1 MAEALLHALNS
12 HGAVN
17 RALEALVR
25 AEVASVGSEASLLF
39 RGNSGVT
46 KLLEV
51 YARLTAGRYRRATL
65 GPFVEKLVAS
75 RDAACEV
82 DPGRGVDERTA
93 ERNWRTLLSHMSA
106 LWTVVVNAERDAP
119 PAMRTLLA
127 HVRAAVADAPF
138 AADEHAASKAVGG
151 IYFLRF
157 LCPALLHPHAHGVT
171 KEPPTEAAART
182 LTLLTKA
189 LTNLANLVEFG
200 KKEPYLEQ
208 FNEGFIRPNVPFMT
222 ALTTAL
228 SRERGSAGD
237 DEGRLALPPCDLRFR
252 LAQLLVFL
260 KRKPDAVMDAAR
272 KGGFDAAAQAAYD
285 AATAIEDYRGS
296 TAPELEVSAS
306 ADDWAQVG
314 AAAPAAAP
322 APAATPPKPRPS
334 LRELDARERSETL
347 TSQKL

>member
-1 MAEALLHALNS
+1 MALVAAAQFLLARHASLWLHELAHAAAALLAGAKVTAVRVPLVGGNSHTSTAGVGRAEAFVRHAGWICS
-12 HGAVN
+12 VY
-17 RALEALVR
+17 
-25 AEVASVGSEASLLF
+25 VAF
-39 RGNSGVT
+39 
-46 KLLEV
+46 
-51 YARLTAGRYRRATL
+51 
-65 GPFVEKLVAS
+65 F
-75 RDAACEV
+75 
-82 DPGRGVDERTA
+82 
-93 ERNWRTLLSHMSA
+93 
-106 LWTVVVNAERDAP
+106 
-119 PAMRTLLA
+119 
-127 HVRAAVADAPF
+127 
-138 AADEHAASKAVGG
+138 
-151 IYFLRF
+151 
-157 LCPALLHPHAHGVT
+157 
-171 KEPPTEAAART
+171 AART

-296 TAPELEVSAS
+296 TAPELEVSA
-306 ADDWAQVG
+306 
-314 AAAPAAAP
+314 APQRA
-322 APAATPPKPRPS
+322 
-334 LRELDARERSETL
+334 LHC
-347 TSQKL
+347 Q

>member
-1 MAEALLHALNS
+1 M
-12 HGAVN
+12 
-17 RALEALVR
+17 R

-119 PAMRTLLA
+119 PAMRTCLA
-127 HVRAAVADAPF
+127 HVRASRRRRALCRRRARGVEGGGRHLLPPLPVPGTPPPSRPRRHQG
-138 AADEHAASKAVGG
+138 AADRGGGAHAHAA
-151 IYFLRF
+151 
-157 LCPALLHPHAHGVT
+157 
-171 KEPPTEAAART
+171 
-182 LTLLTKA
+182 TKA

-296 TAPELEVSAS
+296 TAPELEVRRRAPTTGRR
-306 ADDWAQVG
+306 WARRRPRRRPRRRRSE
-314 AAAPAAAP
+314 AAAVEPLV
-322 APAATPPKPRPS
+322 S
-334 LRELDARERSETL
+334 LMPGSARRR
-347 TSQKL
+347 